1 MDHKKYHL
9 IQSKLDEARNAL
21 KVWNDRRAEV
31 SIELDSIFM
40 EIEDYKKQVSG
51 ENADLS
57 NQVSE
62 LKAAL
67 EKSETDYH
75 QHFEVYTNDMQE
87 SKLANEN
94 LANQLRESV
103 AQIES
108 LRREMK
114 KAESDHQAR
123 LAKTVSDAELKIAEL
138 QAQYKSQIS
147 RMTGELQSVQAEKK
161 EITAKALQYENELR
175 TFRGQ
180 MMNFLNMTGE
190 VSLGSGKSAR
200 ISVSDDAI
208 KTESVKAEDATNHQD
223 VRKSEHSP
231 ATVDEYL
238 KRFGY

>member
-40 EIEDYKKQVSG
+40 EIEDYKKQVSI

-57 NQVSE
+57 AQVAT
-62 LKAAL
+62 LKSAL

-94 LANQLRESV
+94 LSNQLRESV

-123 LAKTVSDAELKIAEL
+123 LAKIVSDAELKIAEL
-138 QAQYKSQIS
+138 QTQFKSQIT
-147 RMTGELQSVQAEKK
+147 RMTGELQNAQVEKK

-180 MMNFLNMTGE
+180 MMNFLNVTGE
-190 VSLGSGKSAR
+190 VSLGSVKSAR
-200 ISVSDDAI
+200 MTVSDDMI
-208 KTESVKAEDATNHQD
+208 KTETVKTED
-223 VRKSEHSP
+223 RSEHQAVHKNEHAP

-238 KRFGY
+238 KKFGY